1 MNIKEF
7 REKKA
12 QIVAA
17 LANAE
22 GAEREKLQAELQQ
35 LREHFQDETAEMQR
49 EAAERANAPKFDREA
64 FLRNEMREAI
74 KAGQNREVSLN
85 KLADTAAAKAA
96 SIADGAEAQNV
107 LVMPLLPLAEPK
119 TVWQKVGMKI
129 QNGVPTDK
137 IIWPYNTNAIELKE
151 RGEAQQAA
159 TEVLNW
165 DNIKPDPYS
174 ASLMVIVDNEAIDN
188 ASFNLY
194 AYVVEQLGLAK
205 GRYFDKKSISSAKF
219 TGMHGPLSGSTV
231 ATIDGTWKNIKKE
244 TAKISGTGLPMDG
257 FCYVG
262 NAMATAI
269 LETTPKANG
278 QGGFILENGKIGAYP
293 YYETEYA
300 CFVGEGTEEKPYQ
313 YDSTEGYL
321 AFGPFGL
328 LAACGHGV
336 EKLVI
341 DPVTLTDKNQTRF
354 IFHTKNSLTELNTTD
369 KTVFKMVKLNDVSD
383 LPVKVSGTSA
393 E

>member
-7 REKKA
+7 REQKA

-22 GAEREKLQAELQQ
+22 GAEREKLQNDLNQ
-35 LREHFQDETAEMQR
+35 LREEFADETATMQR
-49 EAAERANAPKFDREA
+49 EAAERQNAPKFDREA
-64 FLRNEMREAI
+64 YLRQEMREAI

-85 KLADTAAAKAA
+85 KLADTAAGKAA

-107 LVMPLLPLAEPK
+107 LVQPLLPLAEP
-119 TVWQKVGMKI
+119 VSIWGKVGMKV
-129 QNGVPTDK
+129 QSGVATDK
-137 IIWPYNTNAIELKE
+137 IIWPYNTNAVEIKS

-165 DNIKPDPYS
+165 DNIKVQPES
-174 ASLMVIVDNEAIDN
+174 ASLMIIVDNEAIDN

-194 AYVVEQLGLAK
+194 AYVVEQLRLAK
-205 GRYFDKKSISSAKF
+205 GRFLDKRALTSAKF
-219 TGMHGPLSGSTV
+219 DGLAGPFSGKEV
-231 ATIDGTWKNIKKE
+231 ATVDGTWKNIKKQ
-244 TAKISGTGLPMDG
+244 TAAIAGTGLPMDG
-257 FCYVG
+257 FCYFG

-293 YYETEYA
+293 YYESEYA
-300 CFVGEGTEEKPYQ
+300 CYVGEGTEEKPYQ
-313 YDSTEGYL
+313 FDSTEGYL
-321 AFGPFGL
+321 GFGPFGL
-328 LAACGHGV
+328 LACIFHGV

-341 DPVTLTDKNQTRF
+341 DPVTRADYNQTRF
-354 IFHTKNSLTELNTTD
+354 IFHTKPSITELNTTD
-369 KTVFKMVKLNDVSD
+369 KTVFKMVKLNDVSE
-383 LPVKVSGTSA
+383 LPVKVSGSA